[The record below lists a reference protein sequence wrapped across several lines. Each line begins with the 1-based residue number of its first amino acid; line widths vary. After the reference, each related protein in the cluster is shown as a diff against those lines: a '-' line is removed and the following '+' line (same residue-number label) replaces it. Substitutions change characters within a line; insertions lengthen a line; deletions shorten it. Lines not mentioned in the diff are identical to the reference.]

1 MGHQAPAPVTESCS
15 GLALPLDTFDEA
27 LEFAGC
33 FLHRCPRLQKRLARF
48 FEVLRIGVL
57 DQVDHRVELV
67 ALEGRPAGGT
77 AAAEAEH
84 LHDVLHL
91 AGHVGDDQLP
101 RDAFLVLLLLFRG
114 SQFRLLVV
122 THQLSPKSS

>member
-1 MGHQAPAPVTESCS
+1 MGDKARTPVTEGCS
-15 GLALPLDTFDEA
+15 GLALPLDTVDEA
-27 LEFAGC
+27 LELARRLLQRGTC
-33 FLHRCPRLQKRLARF
+33 AQERLPRLLEVFRL
-48 FEVLRIGVL
+48 GVL

-67 ALEGRPAGGT
+67 ALEGCPAGGAT
-77 AAAEAEH
+77 ATEAEH
-84 LHDVLHL
+84 LHHVLHL

-101 RDAFLVLLLLFRG
+101 LDAFLVLLLLLRR